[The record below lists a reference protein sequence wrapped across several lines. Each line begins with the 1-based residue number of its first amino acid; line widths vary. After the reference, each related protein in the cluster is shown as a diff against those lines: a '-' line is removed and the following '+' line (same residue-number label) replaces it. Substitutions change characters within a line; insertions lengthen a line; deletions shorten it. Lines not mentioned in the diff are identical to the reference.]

1 MAITGVKASA
11 LVPFT
16 SQFEQAMA
24 DSLGMSDA
32 SGVTVQFTDT
42 VDGVQIAWTFDASYA
57 SVVSQSSFQSTL
69 LANLN
74 SYAGIDAALSGQV
87 TSKKRKNIKFLRNR
101 YGIRRVEK
109 DTKKKN
115 QNLLFSSEVCLNARI

>member
-74 SYAGIDAALSGQV
+74 SYAGIAASLSGQV
-87 TSKKRKNIKFLRNR
+87 TSKKKPLFFIL
-101 YGIRRVEK
+101 
-109 DTKKKN
+109 KKIV
-115 QNLLFSSEVCLNARI
+115 FAER